1 MKDTGLVLWVLTQAL
16 DIQTGT
22 LIVRVAPRKTDRK
35 EKDMTQVQVQEK
47 QQQAETLQQQPQE
60 PALCDACGVRAVI
73 GCFMP
78 FGTLYFCNHHYNKH
92 AMALESQGAT
102 ISELSL
108 KTGNE

>member
-1 MKDTGLVLWVLTQAL
+1 
-16 DIQTGT
+16 
-22 LIVRVAPRKTDRK
+22 
-35 EKDMTQVQVQEK
+35 MTQVQVPEK
-47 QQQAETLQQQPQE
+47 QQQAETLQEQQQG